1 MSQLLRWVAACVLLA
16 GPAARAEPALWSL
29 RSATATVYLFGTI
42 HELPPG
48 AEWRS
53 AKSDQAFARAGDLW
67 LEIANP
73 DDVAAQSAT
82 AMKYGVDAA
91 HPLSTKLPPAL
102 LARLDAAIRHL
113 GNEAGEKSVEPLRP
127 WLVAM
132 AVLQTPMQDA
142 GLQPSSGVDGA
153 LKADADA
160 TGKPVHGL
168 ETIEQQIRIFA
179 DLPRASEVDFLS
191 SALDDVAGGAAKLR
205 AMVAAWEAGDVKA
218 LEGLIFD
225 DGMPEKAP
233 LVHQAVFAKRNAAWA
248 DWLTARLKVG
258 GTSFVAVGVGHL
270 VGPDSVLDMLRRRGI
285 TAVRE

>member
-1 MSQLLRWVAACVLLA
+1 M
-16 GPAARAEPALWSL
+16 
-29 RSATATVYLFGTI
+29 
-42 HELPPG
+42 
-48 AEWRS
+48 
-53 AKSDQAFARAGDLW
+53 
-67 LEIANP
+67 
-73 DDVAAQSAT
+73 
-82 AMKYGVDAA
+82 
-91 HPLSTKLPPAL
+91 
-102 LARLDAAIRHL
+102 
-113 GNEAGEKSVEPLRP
+113 
-127 WLVAM
+127 
-132 AVLQTPMQDA
+132 
-142 GLQPSSGVDGA
+142 
-153 LKADADA
+153 KADADA